1 MPLLLRM
8 QLHIFLKISSLLLNA
23 GPDSVWN
30 FDTVEKKSRFKAEK
44 YLSSGYIGKT
54 KRNWTTH
61 ITTHWHF
68 ITDFIPTLYVVM
80 VHALHVRSTSS
91 SPRAPHVRFAF

>member
-54 KRNWTTH
+54 KRN
-61 ITTHWHF
+61 
-68 ITDFIPTLYVVM
+68 
-80 VHALHVRSTSS
+80 
-91 SPRAPHVRFAF
+91 